1 MLSNFDFLRAEWPA
15 LHEPARRAEL
25 AVHSDPRAACF
36 YARRGLEVVVS
47 WMFTH
52 DASLSMPYD
61 NTLNAML
68 HDPGFQDLVGK
79 PLFYKA
85 RAVKDLGNRA
95 VHKPGPI
102 QSKEAMDSLGQLFH
116 ILFWV
121 ARTYSRQQRPDD
133 ALVFDPGKVPVV
145 KLIQQ
150 TSLEQMRKQADE
162 LRAKDAEL
170 AEANRRIA
178 EAAAGK
184 DALDAELEALKREL
198 AEAKK
203 RNQQQ
208 PDTHDYSE
216 SETRDLFIDLLL
228 SEAGWNLDDA
238 RNREVEVDGMPTSSG
253 KGYVDYVLW
262 GDDGLPLAVIEA
274 KRTRINPTAGQQ
286 QAKLYADRLE
296 AKFGRRP
303 VILYSNGYDHWL
315 WDDLSYPPRAT
326 QGFFTQAELELMV
339 QRRTTRKPLNT
350 VEISNTIVERYYQH
364 RAIRSICESF
374 DHDRQRKALLVMATG
389 SGKTRTVI
397 ALVDALMRAGWV
409 KRVLFL
415 ADRTALVNQAVG
427 AFKAHLP
434 DSAPVNLV
442 TDKTT
447 DGRVFVST
455 YPSMMNLIDDMTA
468 DGRRRFG
475 PGHFDLIVIDE
486 AHRSVFAK
494 YRGIFE
500 YFDSYLVGLTATPKD
515 EVDRNTYNLF
525 DLEPGVPTDAYT
537 LDEAVKDGFL
547 VPPRAVSVPLKF
559 QRQGIRY
566 DDLSEEEK
574 DEWDALD
581 WGDDADAPD
590 RVDAQ
595 AVNKWLFNA
604 DTVDKVLAHLMT
616 HGLKV
621 AGGDRLAKTI
631 LFAKNQAHADFI
643 AERFDVNYPH
653 LKGQF
658 SRVISYKV
666 EYAQTLIDDFSNPA
680 KDPHLAIS
688 VDMLDTGIDIP
699 QVGNL
704 VFFKL
709 VRSKT
714 KFWQMLGRGTR
725 LSPDLLGPGVDKK
738 FFYLFDYCGNLEY
751 FSQDLPE
758 VEGGIG
764 VGLGARIFAARV
776 ELVTV
781 IDAADPAAEG
791 EDRVASEAE
800 EAKDPTTLFGVR
812 RWVACQLHRDVASMN
827 TDNFLV
833 RPHRRLIE
841 QYAARDAWQNLTDQ
855 QAAEL
860 EATVSRLPVSTP
872 AEEEEAKRFDLL
884 ALRLQLGLLLAEPGF
899 MRLVEQVKSVGGL
912 LEEKAAIPMV
922 NAQMPLIQELQTE
935 EYWADI
941 TVPMIEVMRRRIR
954 GLVKFIE
961 RASRTP
967 IYTDFADEIG
977 EGINRILPGFDGGTG
992 LDRFRSKV
1000 EAKLAELLEIEAVRK
1015 IHDNEP
1021 ITTDDLSAVEQA
1033 LIDAGV
1039 GTAEDVQAAAEDA
1052 SGLGL
1057 FIRSVVGL
1065 DRSAAKAAMA
1075 HAMELGQLGV
1085 TQIQFVNLVVDY
1097 LTRRGVLAA
1106 EALYE
1111 DPFTGIAPEGPD
1123 ALFPGEQVDQLIEAL
1138 HHVHDN
1144 AVA

>member
-1 MLSNFDFLRAEWPA
+1 MVSNFGFLQREWPE
-15 LHEPARRAEL
+15 LYEPARRAEL
-25 AVHSDPRAACF
+25 AVYADPRAACF
-36 YARRGLEVVVS
+36 YARRGLEVAVS
-47 WMFTH
+47 WMFAN
-52 DASLSMPYD
+52 DSSLRLPYD
-61 NTLNAML
+61 NNLNSML
-68 HDPGFQDLVGK
+68 HEPTFQTLVGM

-85 RAVKDLGNRA
+85 RAVKDLGNKA
-95 VHKPGPI
+95 VHKSAPI
-102 QSKEAMDSLGQLFH
+102 PSRDAMGAVGQLFQVM
-116 ILFWV
+116 FWV
-121 ARTYSRQQRPDD
+121 ARTYSREQRPSDS
-133 ALVFDPGKVPVV
+133 LRFDPNLVPRV
-145 KLIQQ
+145 KLVQE
-150 TSLEQMRKQADE
+150 TSLEQMRQQAEE
-162 LRAKDAEL
+162 LKAKDAEL
-170 AEANRRIA
+170 AEARRLAA
-178 EAAAGK
+178 EAVVGK
-184 DALDAELEALKREL
+184 DALDAELAAVKAEL
-198 AEAKK
+198 AEVKK

-216 SETRDLFIDLLL
+216 SETRDLYIDLLL
-228 SEAGWNLDDA
+228 SEAGWDLDDA
-238 RNREVEVDGMPTSSG
+238 RNREVEVDGMPTASG
-253 KGYVDYVLW
+253 KGFVDYVLW

-274 KRTRINPTAGQQ
+274 KRTRVSPQAGQQ
-286 QAKLYADRLE
+286 QAMLYADRLE
-296 AKFGRRP
+296 ARFGRRP
-303 VILYSNGYDHWL
+303 VIFYSNGYEHWL
-315 WDDLSYPPRAT
+315 WDDLAYPPRQV
-326 QGFFTQAELELMV
+326 QGFFTKAELELMV
-339 QRRTTRKPLNT
+339 QRRTTRQPLGS
-350 VEISNTIVERYYQH
+350 VEISSSIVERYYQH

-374 DHDRQRKALLVMATG
+374 DADRQRKALLVMATG

-397 ALVDALMRAGWV
+397 ALVDVLQRAGWV

-455 YPSMMNLIDDMTA
+455 YPSMMNLIDDMTS

-475 PGHFDLIVIDE
+475 PGHFDMIVIDE

-494 YRGIFE
+494 YRGIFD
-500 YFDSYLVGLTATPKD
+500 YFDSFLVGLTATPKD

-566 DDLSEEEK
+566 DQLSEQEK

-581 WGDDADAPD
+581 WGEDSDAPD

-604 DTVDKVLAHLMT
+604 DTVDKVLAHLME

-653 LKGQF
+653 LRGQF
-658 SRVISYKV
+658 ARVISYKV

-680 KDPHLAIS
+680 KDPQLALS

-725 LSPDLLGPGVDKK
+725 LSPDLLGPGADKK

-758 VEGGIG
+758 GEGS
-764 VGLGARIFAARV
+764 VGAGLSARIFAARV
-776 ELVTV
+776 ELLTA
-781 IDAADPAAEG
+781 IDAVEPQDG
-791 EDRVASEAE
+791 DRVGAAD
-800 EAKDPTTLFGVR
+800 DPDPSSLAGVR
-812 RWVACQLHRDVASMN
+812 RSVAGVLHADVASMN

-833 RPHRRLIE
+833 RPHRRLVE
-841 QYAARDAWQNLTDQ
+841 RYAVREAWQSLTDE
-855 QAAEL
+855 QAVEL
-860 EATVSRLPVSTP
+860 ETTVSRLPACIP
-872 AEEEEAKRFDLL
+872 AEGEEAKRFDLL
-884 ALRLQLGLLLAEPGF
+884 ALRLQLGLLRAEPGF
-899 MRLVEQVKSVGGL
+899 LRLVEQVQAIAGL
-912 LEEKAAIPMV
+912 LEEKSAIPLV
-922 NAQMPLIQELQTE
+922 NAQMPLIQDMQTE
-935 EYWADI
+935 EYWTDI
-941 TVPMIEVMRRRIR
+941 TVPMLEMMRRRIR
-954 GLVKFIE
+954 GLVQFIE
-961 RASRTP
+961 KTHRNP
-967 IYTDFADEIG
+967 IYTDFEDEIG
-977 EGINRILPGFDGGTG
+977 DGIDRILPGFDGGTS

-1000 EAKLAELLEIEAVRK
+1000 EARLAELIQVEAVRK
-1015 IHDNEP
+1015 IHDNQR
-1021 ITTDDLSAVEQA
+1021 ITADDLSAVEQA
-1033 LIDAGV
+1033 LVDAGI
-1039 GTAEDVQAAAEDA
+1039 GTVEDIRAAAEDA

-1075 HAMELGQLGV
+1075 ESIDLGRLGAV
-1085 TQIQFVNLVVDY
+1085 QIQFVNLVVDY
-1097 LTRRGVLAA
+1097 LTSRGVLPA

-1123 ALFPGEQVDQLIEAL
+1123 GLFSGEQVDLLIEAL
-1138 HHVHDN
+1138 HVVHDN

>member
-1 MLSNFDFLRAEWPA
+1 MVSNFGFLRREWPE
-15 LHEPARRAEL
+15 LYEPARRAEL
-25 AVHSDPRAACF
+25 AVYADPRAACF
-36 YARRGLEVVVS
+36 YARRGLEIAVS
-47 WMFTH
+47 WMFDH
-52 DASLSMPYD
+52 DSSLHLPYD
-61 NTLNAML
+61 NNLNALL
-68 HDPGFQDLVGK
+68 HEPTFQAFVGM

-95 VHKPGPI
+95 VHKAAPI
-102 QSKEAMDSLGQLFH
+102 PSREAMGAVGQLFQV
-116 ILFWV
+116 LFWV
-121 ARTYSRQQRPDD
+121 ARTYSREQRPADS
-133 ALVFDPGKVPVV
+133 LRFDPEQVPRV
-145 KLIQQ
+145 KLVQE
-150 TSLEQMRKQADE
+150 TSLEQMRQQAEE
-162 LRAKDAEL
+162 LKAKDAEL
-170 AEANRRIA
+170 AEARRLAA
-178 EAAAGK
+178 EAASGK
-184 DALDAELEALKREL
+184 DALDAELAAVKAEL
-198 AEAKK
+198 AEVKK

-216 SETRDLFIDLLL
+216 SETRDLYIDLLL
-228 SEAGWNLDDA
+228 SEAGWDLDDA
-238 RNREVEVDGMPTSSG
+238 RNREVEVDGMPTASG
-253 KGYVDYVLW
+253 KGFVDDVLW

-274 KRTRINPTAGQQ
+274 KRTRVSPQAGQQ
-286 QAKLYADRLE
+286 QARLYADRLE
-296 AKFGRRP
+296 ARYGRRP
-303 VILYSNGYDHWL
+303 VIFYSNGYEHWL
-315 WDDLSYPPRAT
+315 WDDLVYPPRQV
-326 QGFFTQAELELMV
+326 QGFFTKAELELMV
-339 QRRTTRKPLNT
+339 QRRTTRQTLGS
-350 VEISNTIVERYYQH
+350 VEISSSIVERYYQH

-374 DHDRQRKALLVMATG
+374 DADRQRKALLVMATG

-397 ALVDALMRAGWV
+397 ALVDVLQRAGWV

-475 PGHFDLIVIDE
+475 PGHFDMIVIDE

-494 YRGIFE
+494 YRGIFD

-566 DDLSEEEK
+566 DQLSEEEK

-581 WGDDADAPD
+581 WGEESDVPD

-604 DTVDKVLAHLMT
+604 DTVDKVLAHLME

-653 LKGQF
+653 LRGQF
-658 SRVISYKV
+658 ARVISYKV
-666 EYAQTLIDDFSNPA
+666 EYAQTLIDDFSNPN
-680 KDPHLAIS
+680 KDPHLALS

-725 LSPDLLGPGVDKK
+725 LSPDLLGPGADKR

-758 VEGGIG
+758 GEGSVG
-764 VGLGARIFAARV
+764 VGLSARIFAARV
-776 ELVTV
+776 ELLTV
-781 IDAADPAAEG
+781 IDAVESGDG
-791 EDRVASEAE
+791 DRVGAAD
-800 EAKDPTTLFGVR
+800 DPDPSSLAGVR
-812 RWVACQLHRDVASMN
+812 RSVASLLHRDVASMN

-833 RPHRRLIE
+833 RPHRLLVER
-841 QYAARDAWQNLTDQ
+841 YATREAWQSLTDE
-855 QAAEL
+855 QAVEL
-860 EATVSRLPVSTP
+860 EATVSRLPAGVP
-872 AEEEEAKRFDLL
+872 GEEEQAKRFDLL
-884 ALRLQLGLLLAEPGF
+884 ALRLQLGLLRAEPGF
-899 MRLVEQVKSVGGL
+899 LRLVEQVQAIAGL
-912 LEEKAAIPMV
+912 LEEKTAIPLV
-922 NAQMPLIQELQTE
+922 NAQMPLIQDMQTD

-941 TVPMIEVMRRRIR
+941 TVPMLEVMRRRIR
-954 GLVKFIE
+954 GLVQFIE
-961 RASRTP
+961 KTHRNP
-967 IYTDFADEIG
+967 IYTDFEDEIG
-977 EGINRILPGFDGGTG
+977 DGIDRILPGFDGGTS

-1000 EAKLAELLEIEAVRK
+1000 EARLAELIQVEAVRK
-1015 IHDNEP
+1015 IHDNER
-1021 ITTDDLSAVEQA
+1021 ITADDLSAVEQA
-1033 LIDAGV
+1033 LVDAGV
-1039 GTAEDVQAAAEDA
+1039 GTVEDIQAAAEDA

-1075 HAMELGQLGV
+1075 ESIDLGRLGT

-1097 LTRRGVLAA
+1097 LTSRGVLPA

-1123 ALFPGEQVDQLIEAL
+1123 GLFPGEQVDLLIEAL
-1138 HHVHDN
+1138 HVVHDN

>member
-1 MLSNFDFLRAEWPA
+1 VVSNFGFLRSEWPE
-15 LHEPARRAEL
+15 LYEPARRAEL
-25 AVHSDPRAACF
+25 AVYADPRAACF
-36 YARRGLEVVVS
+36 YARRGLELAVS
-47 WMFTH
+47 WMFAN
-52 DASLSMPYD
+52 DSSLRLPYD
-61 NTLNAML
+61 DNLSSML
-68 HDPGFQDLVGK
+68 HEPTFQTLVGT

-95 VHKPGPI
+95 VHKAAPI
-102 QSKEAMDSLGQLFH
+102 PSREAMGALGQLFQV
-116 ILFWV
+116 LFWV
-121 ARTYSRQQRPDD
+121 ARTYSREQRPADR
-133 ALVFDPGKVPVV
+133 LRFDPEQVPRV
-145 KLIQQ
+145 KLVQE
-150 TSLEQMRKQADE
+150 TSLEQMRQQAEE
-162 LRAKDAEL
+162 LKAKDAEL
-170 AEANRRIA
+170 AEAKRLAA
-178 EAAAGK
+178 EAASGK
-184 DALDAELEALKREL
+184 DALDAELAAVKAEL
-198 AEAKK
+198 AEVKK

-216 SETRDLFIDLLL
+216 SETRDLYIDLLL
-228 SEAGWNLDDA
+228 SEAGWDLDDA
-238 RNREVEVDGMPTSSG
+238 RNREVEVEGMPTASG
-253 KGYVDYVLW
+253 KGFVDYVLW

-274 KRTRINPTAGQQ
+274 KRTRVSPQAGQQ
-286 QAKLYADRLE
+286 QARLYADRLQ
-296 AKFGRRP
+296 ARYGRRP
-303 VILYSNGYDHWL
+303 IIFYSNGYEHWL
-315 WDDLSYPPRAT
+315 WDDVSYPPRQV
-326 QGFFTQAELELMV
+326 QGFFTKAELELMV
-339 QRRTTRKPLNT
+339 QRRTTRQPLGS
-350 VEISNTIVERYYQH
+350 VEISSAIVERYYQH

-374 DHDRQRKALLVMATG
+374 DADRQRKALLVMATG

-397 ALVDALMRAGWV
+397 ALVDVLQRAGWV

-455 YPSMMNLIDDMTA
+455 YPSMMNLIDDMTS

-475 PGHFDLIVIDE
+475 PGFFDMIVIDE

-494 YRGIFE
+494 YRGIFD
-500 YFDSYLVGLTATPKD
+500 YFDAMLVGLTATPKD

-547 VPPRAVSVPLKF
+547 VPPRAVSVPLRF
-559 QRQGIRY
+559 VRQGIRY
-566 DDLSEEEK
+566 DDLTEQEK

-581 WGDDADAPD
+581 WGEEADVPD

-604 DTVDKVLAHLMT
+604 DTVDKVLAHLME

-653 LKGQF
+653 LRGQF
-658 SRVISYKV
+658 ARVISYKV

-725 LSPDLLGPGVDKK
+725 LSPDLLGPGADKK

-758 VEGGIG
+758 GEGSVG
-764 VGLGARIFAARV
+764 VGLSARIFAARV
-776 ELVTV
+776 ELLTA
-781 IDAADPAAEG
+781 IDAVEPQVG
-791 EDRVASEAE
+791 DRVGSAD
-800 EAKDPTTLFGVR
+800 DPDPSTLAGVR
-812 RWVACQLHRDVASMN
+812 RTVAGVLHRDVASMN

-833 RPHRRLIE
+833 RPHRRLVE
-841 QYAARDAWQNLTDQ
+841 RYATRQAWQSLTDE

-860 EATVSRLPVSTP
+860 EATVSRLPASIP
-872 AEEEEAKRFDLL
+872 AEGEEAKRFDLL
-884 ALRLQLGLLLAEPGF
+884 ALRLQLGLLRAEPGF
-899 MRLVEQVKSVGGL
+899 LRLVEQVKSIAGL
-912 LEEKAAIPMV
+912 LEEKTAIPLV
-922 NAQMPLIQELQTE
+922 NAQMSLIQGLQTD
-935 EYWADI
+935 EYWTDI
-941 TVPMIEVMRRRIR
+941 TVSMLEVMRRRIR
-954 GLVKFIE
+954 GLVQFIE
-961 RASRTP
+961 ATRRNP
-967 IYTDFADEIG
+967 IFTDFEDEIG
-977 EGINRILPGFDGGTG
+977 DGIDRILPGFDGGTS

-1000 EAKLAELLEIEAVRK
+1000 EARLADLLQIDAVRK
-1015 IHDNEP
+1015 IHDNQP
-1021 ITTDDLSAVEQA
+1021 ITAEDLSFVEQA
-1033 LIDAGV
+1033 LVDAGV
-1039 GTAEDVQAAAEDA
+1039 GTVDEVQAAAENA

-1075 HAMELGQLGV
+1075 DSIDLGRLGTV
-1085 TQIQFVNLVVDY
+1085 QIQFVNLVVDY
-1097 LTRRGVLAA
+1097 LTSRGVLPA

-1123 ALFPGEQVDQLIEAL
+1123 GLFPGEQVDRLIEAL
-1138 HHVHDN
+1138 HAVHGN

>member
-1 MLSNFDFLRAEWPA
+1 MLSNFGFLQREWPG
-15 LHEPARRAEL
+15 LYEPARRAEL
-25 AVHSDPRAACF
+25 AVYSDPRAACF
-36 YARRGLEVVVS
+36 YARRGLEVAVS
-47 WMFTH
+47 WMFDH
-52 DASLSMPYD
+52 DASLRLPYD
-61 NTLNAML
+61 DNLNSLL
-68 HDPGFQDLVGK
+68 HEPTFQTLVGM

-95 VHKPGPI
+95 VHKSGPI
-102 QSKEAMDSLGQLFH
+102 PSREAMGAVGQLFQV
-116 ILFWV
+116 LFWV
-121 ARTYSRQQRPDD
+121 ARTYSRGVRPADNLQFAPD
-133 ALVFDPGKVPVV
+133 RVPKV
-145 KLIQQ
+145 KLVQE
-150 TSLEQMRKQADE
+150 TSLEQMRRQAQE
-162 LRAKDAEL
+162 LAAKDAALVEATRV
-170 AEANRRIA
+170 AE
-178 EAAAGK
+178 EAVAGK
-184 DALDAELEALKREL
+184 DALDVELEALRKEL
-198 AEAKK
+198 AEVKK
-203 RNQQQ
+203 RNQAS
-208 PDTHDYSE
+208 PDHHDYSE
-216 SETRDLFIDLLL
+216 SETRDLYIDMLL
-228 SEAGWNLDDA
+228 SEAGWELHDD
-238 RNREVEVDGMPTSSG
+238 RDREVEVDGMPTTSG
-253 KGYVDYVLW
+253 KGFVDYVLW

-274 KRTRINPTAGQQ
+274 KRSRVSPQAGQQ
-286 QAKLYADRLE
+286 QAALYADRLE
-296 AKFGRRP
+296 ARFGRRP
-303 VILYSNGYDHWL
+303 VIFYSNGYEHWL
-315 WDDLSYPPRAT
+315 WDDLVYPPRQV
-326 QGFFTQAELELMV
+326 QGFLTKPELELMV
-339 QRRTTRKPLNT
+339 QRRTTRKPLDT
-350 VEISNTIVERYYQH
+350 VEIDPAIVERYYQH

-374 DHDRQRKALLVMATG
+374 DADRRRKALLVMATG

-397 ALVDALMRAGWV
+397 ALVDVLQRAGWV

-442 TDKTT
+442 TDKTGQ
-447 DGRVFVST
+447 GRVFVST
-455 YPSMMNLIDDMTA
+455 YPSMMNLIDDVKS

-494 YRGIFE
+494 YRGIFD
-500 YFDSYLVGLTATPKD
+500 YFDSFLVGLTATPKD

-566 DDLSEEEK
+566 DDLSEQEK

-581 WGDDADAPD
+581 WGEDSDVPD

-604 DTVDKVLAHLMT
+604 DTVDKVLAHLME

-643 AERFDVNYPH
+643 AECFDANYPH
-653 LKGQF
+653 LEGQF
-658 SRVISYKV
+658 ARVISYKV
-666 EYAQTLIDDFSNPA
+666 EYAQTLIDDFSNPD

-725 LSPDLLGPGVDKK
+725 LSPDLLGPGADKK

-758 VEGGIG
+758 GEGSVG
-764 VGLGARIFAARV
+764 VGLSARIFAARV
-776 ELVTV
+776 ELLTA
-781 IDAADPAAEG
+781 IDAEEPQEG
-791 EDRVASEAE
+791 DRVGAAD
-800 EAKDPTTLFGVR
+800 DPDPSSLAAVR
-812 RWVACQLHRDVASMN
+812 RSVAGVLHRDVASMN

-833 RPHRRLIE
+833 RPHRRLVE
-841 QYAARDAWQNLTDQ
+841 RYATRDAWQSLTDE

-860 EATVSRLPVSTP
+860 AATVSRLPAGTP
-872 AEEEEAKRFDLL
+872 GEEEQAKRFDLL
-884 ALRLQLGLLLAEPGF
+884 ALRLQLGLLRADTGF
-899 MRLVEQVKSVGGL
+899 LHLVEQVKEIAAA
-912 LEEKAAIPMV
+912 LEEKTAIPLV
-922 NAQMPLIQELQTE
+922 NAQMPLIQDLQTDD
-935 EYWADI
+935 YWTDI
-941 TVPMIEVMRRRIR
+941 TVPLLELMRRRIR
-954 GLVKFIE
+954 GLVQFIDKTH
-961 RASRTP
+961 RNP
-967 IYTDFADEIG
+967 IYTDFEDEIG
-977 EGINRILPGFDGGTG
+977 HGISRILLGFDGGTS

-1000 EAKLAELLEIEAVRK
+1000 EAKLADLLQVGAVRK
-1015 IHDNEP
+1015 IHDNQP
-1021 ITTDDLSAVEQA
+1021 ITAVDLSAVEQA
-1033 LIDAGV
+1033 LVAAGV
-1039 GTAEDVQAAAEDA
+1039 GTVDEVQAAAEDA

-1075 HAMELGQLGV
+1075 ESIDLGRLGTV
-1085 TQIQFVNLVVDY
+1085 QIQFVNLVVDY
-1097 LTRRGVLAA
+1097 LSRRGVLPA

-1111 DPFTGIAPEGPD
+1111 DPFTGIAPEGPEG
-1123 ALFPGEQVDQLIEAL
+1123 LFPGEEVDRLIEVL
-1138 HHVHDN
+1138 HTVRDN